1 MDNLAKRTTAL
12 VAMSVLLVAGC
23 GSSSAP
29 SAGSSASAPADTGAP
44 SAAPTLAASEPAPS
58 AASATPG
65 STAPVTLEMWVT
77 DDPILATFKDAYEK
91 AHPNVT
97 IDLTVIPEDLYSTKL
112 ATAFA
117 GGQTP
122 DIAILFDEHWM
133 KSGHFIPIDDL
144 LASNGVDV
152 SQFAQTPLS
161 SCQLD
166 GKLYCIGSYTGEYVN
181 YYDKDLFDA
190 AGLTYPSATENMT
203 VDTYAELARKL
214 AKPNAD
220 LSKRVYGATTGG
232 PEADVDNRVFVS
244 DDGRTAT
251 GYFDDAPT
259 THTMTTLAHM
269 ANDKSAITWDDLA
282 ATGIGDGTDLM
293 ATHQIG
299 LTPGDNTAL
308 SDLLANGVRA
318 GVAPPYKEQASDPFW
333 VPMWTDMW
341 GVLTTAA
348 HPDAAKDF
356 LVWVATEGNKV
367 RAEEGYLP
375 LNLQVAKDVNW
386 AGGSPEKQA
395 LIDMGAK
402 GRPFLRVPGF
412 AADLSP
418 IIDDAWSQIVA
429 DESNADG
436 IMHDAA
442 GTMQDQL
449 DKDWATWDSTQ

>member
-1 MDNLAKRTTAL
+1 MNILAKRTVGLLAGI
-12 VAMSVLLVAGC
+12 LLVAAC
-23 GSSSAP
+23 GSSSTPTPTA
-29 SAGSSASAPADTGAP
+29 T
-44 SAAPTLAASEPAPS
+44 AAPTAAPTAADSGAPAASPS
-58 AASATPG
+58 EAVTSPSPTTA
-65 STAPVTLEMWVT
+65 APVTLEMWVT
-77 DDPILATFKDAYEK
+77 DDPVLAMFKDAYEK

-97 IDLTVIPEDLYSTKL
+97 VDMTVIPEDLYTTKL

-117 GGQTP
+117 GGEEP
-122 DIAILFDEHWM
+122 DIAILYDEHWM
-133 KSGHFIPIDDL
+133 KANKFVPIDDVL
-144 LASNGVDV
+144 KSAGVDTT
-152 SQFAQTPLS
+152 QFAQTALS

-190 AGLTYPSATENMT
+190 AGLAYPSATENMT
-203 VDTYAELARKL
+203 VDDYAAIARKL
-214 AKPNAD
+214 SKPDPD

-251 GYFDDAPT
+251 GFFDDAPT
-259 THTMTTLAHM
+259 THMMTTLAHM

-293 ATHQIG
+293 PTHQIG
-299 LTPGDNTAL
+299 ITPGDNTAL
-308 SDLLANGVRA
+308 SGLLANGVRA

-341 GVLTTAA
+341 GVLTNAKQ
-348 HPDAAKDF
+348 PDAAKDF

-375 LNLQVAKDVNW
+375 LNLQMAKDMNW
-386 AGGSPEKQA
+386 AGGVPEKQA
-395 LIDMGAK
+395 LVDMAAQ

-412 AADLSP
+412 AADISP
-418 IIDDAWSQIVA
+418 IIDATWSSIV
-429 DESNADG
+429 DNESKAEA
-436 IMHDAA
+436 IMHDGAN
-442 GTMQDQL
+442 TMQDQL
-449 DKDWATWDSTQ
+449 NKDWATWDGTQ